1 MNKYNASCLCEK
13 IRFDITIPNKYSR
26 KLIEVARF
34 LVCYIADL
42 EDTNDQTYL
51 PKLTVREV
59 IKESCLHHKAAV

>member
-34 LVCYIADL
+34 LASYIADL
-42 EDTNDQTYL
+42 EGINNRAY
-51 PKLTVREV
+51 
-59 IKESCLHHKAAV
+59 